1 VTTDGRA
8 RPSVA
13 ASYRFAAHLVSRAP
27 PQTVYGL
34 LADATSWKNWAGP
47 LISHSEWE
55 VEPDTNAHGGTRRLG
70 RRAFMVREEITAA
83 DPPHHHGYRLL
94 SGQPVR
100 SYRADVFISD
110 LGDATTSDGRA
121 GHDGPPAADLGS
133 LIEWT
138 GTVVPLVPGTGPLMR
153 LLLGAMVRGFATR
166 LAAAAESGS

>member
-1 VTTDGRA
+1 VT
-8 RPSVA
+8 
-13 ASYRFAAHLVSRAP
+13 YRFAAHVVSRAAP
-27 PQTVYGL
+27 ETVYDL

-47 LISHSEWE
+47 LISYSEWE
-55 VEPDTNAHGGTRRLG
+55 VEPDTNAGGATRRLG
-70 RRAFMVREEITAA
+70 RRALMVREEIMAA

-110 LGDATTSDGRA
+110 LGGATASDHRA
-121 GHDGPPAADLGS
+121 GHDGSPGAGLGS
-133 LIEWT
+133 YIEWT